1 MNDVRIDY
9 PTNNVIGINYPKTNI
24 NYEVLLPKRTK
35 YMYLLKIK
43 YNKKGNEK
51 IDLEE
56 LLKNTSG
63 IKSWN
68 AKYNIGKTEIET
80 TLKKYIYS
88 RDTYPILR
96 DMIHSAKE
104 TTNIEYYYRISDNFT
119 PILEYCF

>member
-1 MNDVRIDY
+1 M
-9 PTNNVIGINYPKTNI
+9 NNVMINYPKTNV
-24 NYEVLLPKRTK
+24 NYEVILPKRTK

-56 LLKNTSG
+56 LLKETSG

-68 AKYNIGKTEIET
+68 ATYNIGKTEIET

-96 DMIHSAKE
+96 DMMNSAKE

-119 PILEYCF
+119 PILEY